1 MMNSY
6 YDTHAEQYAKLTFD
20 VDMSA
25 LHERFLKHL
34 KPNSRILDAGCG
46 SGRDSLAF
54 KKMGHRV
61 VAFDASPEMVAIASK
76 NLSQSVLHCTFQEIS
91 FREEFDAVWACA
103 SLLHVPKRELS
114 EALGKLTSALVSG
127 GILYASF
134 KHGNGERFADDG
146 RFFTDLTE
154 EDLKEFVS
162 QCGYLKFLD
171 MWITNDCRQERRDE
185 VWLNAILYQI

>member
-1 MMNSY
+1 MNSY

-103 SLLHVPKRELS
+103 SLIHVPKKELPA
-114 EALGKLTSALVSG
+114 ALGKLVSALVPG
-127 GILYASF
+127 GIPYASF
-134 KHGNGERFADDG
+134 KHGNGERLADDG
-146 RFFTDLTE
+146 RFFTDLNE
-154 EDLKEFVS
+154 ESLQELVAQCSGIEFIDV
-162 QCGYLKFLD
+162 
-171 MWITNDCRQERRDE
+171 WTTNDCRPGRTDE
-185 VWLNAILYQI
+185 MWVNIILCKT